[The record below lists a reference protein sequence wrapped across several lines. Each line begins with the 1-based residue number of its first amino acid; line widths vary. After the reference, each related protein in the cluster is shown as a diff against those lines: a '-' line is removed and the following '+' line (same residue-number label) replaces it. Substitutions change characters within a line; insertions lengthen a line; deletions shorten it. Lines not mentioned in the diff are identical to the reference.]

1 MPQPCQRAAGQQ
13 CRRLAPSVSSNT
25 AAAAT
30 AAAAAAPET
39 ATEKKEKKNT
49 ATRRRKDER
58 KDGNPEISNR
68 QTRQTTKQ
76 TGTSRHSPR
85 SQPRLTPAS
94 GDVQGEAQTQTQT
107 GRDQSCA
114 ERGWRGRGPVCK
126 ASQRVS
132 PVTTMAIMLLN
143 MGRAVTGLL
152 SQLGPMGQ
160 AGLCRRVPAYRI
172 LLPIRP
178 SARDAVVV
186 CVCAGSSAGTSGV
199 RRVPGKWAPSGIHA
213 SNGKVKVTCDG
224 AAGAEI

>member
-25 AAAAT
+25 AAAA
-30 AAAAAAPET
+30 AAAAAPET
-39 ATEKKEKKNT
+39 ATEKREKKNT

-76 TGTSRHSPR
+76 TGTSRHSPK

-94 GDVQGEAQTQTQT
+94 GDLQGEAQPQTQT

-114 ERGWRGRGPVCK
+114 ERGWRGRGQVCK

-132 PVTTMAIMLLN
+132 PVTTIAIMLLN
-143 MGRAVTGLL
+143 MGVCRDRAPVAVGAD
-152 SQLGPMGQ
+152 GP
-160 AGLCRRVPAYRI
+160 
-172 LLPIRP
+172 
-178 SARDAVVV
+178 
-186 CVCAGSSAGTSGV
+186 SGV
-199 RRVPGKWAPSGIHA
+199 VSSSPSVSNTAAYTAQRARCRGGVRVRGVLGGDLRGPPCAWKVGSFRDPCLEWQGQSHVRRGGWG
-213 SNGKVKVTCDG
+213 
-224 AAGAEI
+224 